1 MQAKKCDRCK
11 KLYEY
16 YESKD
21 HNISVN
27 AVAKARITVTGAS
40 VAGPYYDLCPECMN
54 KFIEFLKGKD
64 DLNMEKEGYEH
75 D

>member
-16 YESKD
+16 YENQNRFNAAAMIRIND
-21 HNISVN
+21 VGVIS
-27 AVAKARITVTGAS
+27 RD
-40 VAGPYYDLCPECMN
+40 GPHYDLCPECMN
-54 KFIEFLKGKD
+54 KFDKFLNGKD
-64 DLNMEKEGYEH
+64 DLNIEKEGHKH